1 MKSVFNF
8 LKYFTG
14 ALFVFSGLV
23 KLNDPSGFSIKLN
36 EYFDV
41 FADDVKSKQD
51 SIQYECWVNGKVL
64 LSGTRA
70 VNPFQPIQKYKMYL
84 GIPGG
89 GQFTGCEFNH
99 KNLKEC
105 GCKLPFAVYLEQEG
119 GNFTVTSAG
128 INHIELDSSSWK
140 NLVYQLKFKVKS
152 DDLDSKPWTEDFK
165 KVGFQSYLT
174 EEGLGPMTGG
184 PDFSISANIDQ
195 TSLIIPNGNG
205 YDFFKWLKNY
215 SLQLSMFFCALEV
228 ILGFALILGW
238 KFQLIWTITA
248 LLIIFFTF
256 LTGYSAYFNKVTDC
270 GCFGDFIKLKPWDSF
285 KKDVLLSV
293 IVILLFLGRRFNTP
307 LITNSRIS
315 NWSMAFLSV
324 ITGLFGVLCYF
335 YLPVWDF
342 LPYKMGNNIKKIMY
356 EVPKGERDR
365 DSTLVKFVMF
375 NGKDSIRVTTAEY
388 ANSLK
393 KGYQFVRSD
402 IQIIIE
408 GYKSPIHDFAIYDPI
423 KGDLK
428 DTFLNYSGYQLV
440 WVAPF
445 LESSNTNALKKFNN
459 LNSEWKKLYNDAP
472 VYALSSASP
481 DFAAEFVKRE
491 QLNYSFYSADQ
502 KMLMTM
508 ARYNPT
514 LYLFHGSVVISKW
527 SGVNLPEISEIQ
539 GCISNHKL

>member
-152 DDLDSKPWTEDFK
+152 DDLDSKPWTEEFK

-184 PDFSISANIDQ
+184 PDFSISANVDQ

-324 ITGLFGVLCYF
+324 ITGLFGVQCYF

-539 GCISNHKL
+539 GCISNHK

>member
-105 GCKLPFAVYLEQEG
+105 GCKLPFAVYLEQDG

-184 PDFSISANIDQ
+184 PDFSISANVDQ

-324 ITGLFGVLCYF
+324 ITGLFGVQCYF

-539 GCISNHKL
+539 GCISNHK

>member
-152 DDLDSKPWTEDFK
+152 NDLDSKPWTEDFK

-184 PDFSISANIDQ
+184 PDFSISANVDQ

-307 LITNSRIS
+307 LITNSLIS
-315 NWSMAFLSV
+315 NWSMAFLSLV
-324 ITGLFGVLCYF
+324 TGLFGVLCYF

-527 SGVNLPEISEIQ
+527 SGVILPEISEIQ
-539 GCISNHKL
+539 GCISNHK